1 MGVDKKEGTTRGNNE
16 EDGGHHGWDNQRGL
30 SGVDERR
37 WAVWLSTE
45 KLFVVVVVATVF
57 AICLL
62 QLSISTVHR
71 LPLHIAHVLTVTVV
85 VAVVMRMVTTTGT
98 RRWMKGPRILVLT
111 STVRRG
117 VVLLIVLAVV
127 VIQVLPRRGRQLCRR
142 WQLSEDSCR

>member
-16 EDGGHHGWDNQRGL
+16 EDGGHHGWENQRGL

-45 KLFVVVVVATVF
+45 KLFVVVVAATVF
-57 AICLL
+57 ATCLL

-142 WQLSEDSCR
+142 W

>member
-45 KLFVVVVVATVF
+45 ELFVVVVAATVF
-57 AICLL
+57 ATCLL